1 MVTNLSSGIV
11 EIAGYKF
18 INVTDQAT
26 ELFNKCFDL
35 FEITEEN
42 EQLIEHLIESIED
55 LKLLQENNISIYKEE
70 IR

>member
-1 MVTNLSSGIV
+1 MVKHLSSEIV
-11 EIAGYKF
+11 EIEGYKF

-26 ELFNKCFDL
+26 ELFNKGFDL

-42 EQLIEHLIESIED
+42 EQRTEHFIASIEE
-55 LKLLQENNISIYKEE
+55 LQFLQENNISIYKEE

>member
-11 EIAGYKF
+11 EIEGYKF

-26 ELFNKCFDL
+26 ELFNKGFDL

-42 EQLIEHLIESIED
+42 GQRTEHFIASIEE
-55 LKLLQENNISIYKEE
+55 LQFLQENNISIYKEE